1 MLNNVLKLVNLYI
14 SERSTADDQCLIF
27 MKEINNYS
35 ANSKLT
41 KAKVKYTAFGKTY
54 TFDLKQPMPCK
65 PAANIQNVEMV
76 LICEGK
82 TSTRYTHVCLGKVT
96 FKTSLADTICLTF
109 LTFFSN
115 SNCTADIS
123 LLR

>member
-1 MLNNVLKLVNLYI
+1 MLNKVLKLVNLYI
-14 SERSTADDQCLIF
+14 SEHSTADAQCLVF
-27 MKEINNYS
+27 MKEINNS
-35 ANSKLT
+35 STTSKLT

-54 TFDLKQPMPCK
+54 TFDLKQSVPCK
-65 PAANIQNVEMV
+65 PAANLQHVEMV

-82 TSTRYTHVCLGKVT
+82 TGTRYTHVGLGKVT
-96 FKTSLADTICLTF
+96 FKTSLADTIRLTF